1 MVRSLR
7 AALARLNC
15 IRPELCWEYLKAWS
29 ADQEKW
35 RLYLD
40 GLPAG
45 QPLEDAVEAVRRLGV
60 SVLLRRPRHKPV
72 TRSSLELE
80 VWRYGSRP
88 VPATPWPAGA
98 RSAGPEADLADHA
111 AVPEPSNAA

>member
-88 VPATPWPAGA
+88 GA
-98 RSAGPEADLADHA
+98 RHAVAHRCPVRWPGGGPGRSCRR
-111 AVPEPSNAA
+111 P